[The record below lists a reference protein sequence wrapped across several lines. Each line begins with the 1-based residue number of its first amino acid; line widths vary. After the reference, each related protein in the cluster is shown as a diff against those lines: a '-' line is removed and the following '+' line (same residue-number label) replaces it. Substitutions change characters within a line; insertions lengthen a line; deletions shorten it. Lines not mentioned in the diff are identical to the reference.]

1 MELVREIGAAL
12 GKPVP
17 ARPTPGWVLHLLG
30 AAGALRGALTGK
42 EPALTPEMARQA
54 TRELTCDCSKAVRAL
69 GYRPVPLRDMV
80 RDCVAWLVAEGLIAA
95 PAAPRP

>member
-1 MELVREIGAAL
+1 VL
-12 GKPVP
+12 G
-17 ARPTPGWVLHLLG
+17 T
-30 AAGALRGALTGK
+30 

-69 GYRPVPLRDMV
+69 GYRPVPLRDMA